1 MSLRPLNLLRR
12 AFAGLWWF
20 VDVTR
25 RTLLNLLFL
34 LLVAA
39 VLFAMAK
46 RETPSLQDNTALVL
60 ALEGPLVEEMPGSVR
75 DNAIAR
81 LGGESMHIT
90 RLRDVLA
97 VLESAA
103 TDPQI
108 TRVVLMLDDFQG
120 AGLASLRE
128 YLLVDP
134 DTLAIVAANV
144 PAAACASLA
153 ASPFSL
159 SISPET
165 DHQLTA
171 PKKTTLAIDLPNSAA
186 PCVKTAT
193 AAPIMAT
200 VCSNVMFSSCSP
212 TAALAAGV

>member
-46 RETPSLQDNTALVL
+46 REAPTLQDNTALVL

-103 TDPQI
+103 SRAPAWPACA
-108 TRVVLMLDDFQG
+108 RWPMRSN
-120 AGLASLRE
+120 ASR
-128 YLLVDP
+128 
-134 DTLAIVAANV
+134 
-144 PAAACASLA
+144 PAASRSWPGARATTRSSTT
-153 ASPFSL
+153 SPRT
-159 SISPET
+159 P
-165 DHQLTA
+165 A
-171 PKKTTLAIDLPNSAA
+171 R
-186 PCVKTAT
+186 C
-193 AAPIMAT
+193 
-200 VCSNVMFSSCSP
+200 
-212 TAALAAGV
+212 